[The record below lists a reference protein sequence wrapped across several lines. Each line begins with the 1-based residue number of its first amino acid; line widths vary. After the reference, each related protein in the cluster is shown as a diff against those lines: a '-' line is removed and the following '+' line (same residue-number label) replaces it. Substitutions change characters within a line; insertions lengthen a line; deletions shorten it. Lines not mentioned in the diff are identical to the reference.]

1 MYKPHT
7 QAPVRVPPSP
17 STPSLHKRLWVVIG
31 LMLALILINRLA
43 EENGLWLW
51 GGGIVAGSLT
61 GLFYA
66 KAARQPDLKVEVL
79 VWIVTALLGIVL
91 ISVVPDKILFTLLKV
106 AIFSLLVTGRR
117 RNAESNQKND

>member
-1 MYKPHT
+1 M
-7 QAPVRVPPSP
+7 
-17 STPSLHKRLWVVIG
+17 
-31 LMLALILINRLA
+31 
-43 EENGLWLW
+43 
-51 GGGIVAGSLT
+51 
-61 GLFYA
+61 
-66 KAARQPDLKVEVL
+66 L